1 MAPTAPDGDGTDPGL
16 PEFLRSSRA
25 HLASMF
31 DEYHAGAD
39 QERSGTLV
47 KAVVRDL
54 ARLDAARDA
63 TLRQALRDLDGGGD
77 RLARYD
83 EARQARGQ
91 IFEELDDATNQ
102 VGSRDVHVA
111 DGEGIR
117 GRMSDLHDAL
127 CRYGDYE
134 SEELIPFLESKLDG
148 AKLEDLGR
156 RAMAVSRHGPTHA
169 HPTKRPADERSTLAN
184 AWTALG
190 DRLRDKEHL
199 FGKED
204 EALDSAGRSGLNPDH
219 PLADEDHPG

>member
-1 MAPTAPDGDGTDPGL
+1 MAAAAPDDRGADPDL

-25 HLASMF
+25 HLAAMF
-31 DEYHAGAD
+31 EEYHAGAD

-47 KAVVRDL
+47 KALVRDL

-63 TLRQALRDLDGGGD
+63 TLRQALRDLDDEGG

-83 EARQARGQ
+83 EARRTRGQ
-91 IFEELDDATNQ
+91 LLEELDDASDQ
-102 VGSRDVHVA
+102 VRSRDVHAA
-111 DGEGIR
+111 DGEGVR

-134 SEELIPFLESKLDG
+134 SEELVPFLESRLDG
-148 AKLEDLGR
+148 DKLTGLGR

-169 HPTKRPADERSTLAN
+169 HSKKRPADERSGLAN

-204 EALDSAGRSGLNPDH
+204 DALRSAGRSGMNPGH
-219 PLADEDHPG
+219 PLADEDRRG